1 MNMTVCIY
9 LQPIIILWVFDRVT
23 ILLTYSNS
31 NQIQLILMYTYLFNL
46 TGFLAV
52 TQRPKSDTRLCN
64 AYNVTGYIY
73 QQYHLSI
80 LSHQIF

>member
-1 MNMTVCIY
+1 MATVSIPHNITVLTTCKYLCI
-9 LQPIIILWVFDRVT
+9 ISI
-23 ILLTYSNS
+23 TYCST
-31 NQIQLILMYTYLFNL
+31 QIQLICTYTKYLFDL

-52 TQRPKSDTRLCN
+52 TRHPKSDTRLCN